1 MKRTLC
7 FFTILVMLIFIC
19 TNVLSLS
26 ANTPGTGNSESVAM
40 VSASS
45 ESQTETKED
54 SEIDTEGTGNSTGE
68 IIFMLVIFLGSLLI
82 LAEAVVSTIRKSR
95 RKKENIDPSNDE
107 RRR

>member
-1 MKRTLC
+1 
-7 FFTILVMLIFIC
+7 MLIFIV

-26 ANTPGTGNSESVAM
+26 ANTPGVGDVESVATES
-40 VSASS
+40 VSK
-45 ESQTETKED
+45 ESQTESKKD
-54 SEIDTEGTGNSTGE
+54 SDIDTEGTGNSTGE

-82 LAEAVVSTIRKSR
+82 LAEAVVSTIRKSH